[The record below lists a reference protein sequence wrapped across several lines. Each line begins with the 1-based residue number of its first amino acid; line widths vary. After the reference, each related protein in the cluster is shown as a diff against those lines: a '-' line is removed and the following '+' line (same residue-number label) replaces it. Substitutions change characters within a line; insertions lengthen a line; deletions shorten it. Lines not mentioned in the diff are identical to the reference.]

1 MVLDPI
7 QTRVLGSLIEKE
19 ITTPEAYP
27 LSLNAIINACN
38 QKSSREPV
46 LSLTEDEV
54 RQALHAL
61 EDDNLV
67 STLHDARVPKYEHR
81 IRTVLNL
88 RRDETAVLCL
98 LMLRGPQTP
107 GELRSR
113 SERLFAFDDLTAVQ
127 ATLDRLASRER
138 ASESAPTATGPLTA
152 VLPRQPGAREARY
165 AHLLSGEPIQV
176 DPPLRPAASEDGPTA
191 QRLAQLEAELAALTS
206 TLQDLQARVDRL
218 EEHAPVTLPAPNA

>member
-19 ITTPEAYP
+19 IATPESYP
-27 LSLNAIINACN
+27 LSLNALINACN

-61 EDDNLV
+61 EDENFV

-127 ATLDRLASRER
+127 ATLDRLAAREP
-138 ASESAPTATGPLTA
+138 ASELAPASTGPLTTI
-152 VLPRQPGAREARY
+152 LPRQPGSREARY
-165 AHLLSGEPIQV
+165 AHLLSGEPVQGETS
-176 DPPLRPAASEDGPTA
+176 LPAPSEDGSA
-191 QRLAQLEAELAALTS
+191 AARLATLEAEVAALTS
-206 TLQDLQARVDRL
+206 TLRNLQARVERL
-218 EEHAPVTLPAPNA
+218 EEEAPVTFRSPTA

>member
-19 ITTPEAYP
+19 ITTPESYP
-27 LSLNAIINACN
+27 LSLNALINACN

-61 EDDNLV
+61 EDENFV

-127 ATLDRLASRER
+127 ATLDRLAAREP
-138 ASESAPTATGPLTA
+138 ASELAPASTGPLTTI
-152 VLPRQPGAREARY
+152 LPRQPGSREARY
-165 AHLLSGEPIQV
+165 AHLLSGEPVQGETS
-176 DPPLRPAASEDGPTA
+176 LPAPSEDGSAAA
-191 QRLAQLEAELAALTS
+191 QRLATLEAEVAALTS
-206 TLQDLQARVDRL
+206 TLRNLQARVDRL
-218 EEHAPVTLPAPNA
+218 EEEAPVTFPSPTA

>member
-1 MVLDPI
+1 MLDLI

-27 LSLNAIINACN
+27 LSLNALVNACN

-46 LSLTEDEV
+46 LGLTEDEV
-54 RQALHAL
+54 RQALHTL

-113 SERLFAFDDLTAVQ
+113 SDRLFAFDDLTAVQ
-127 ATLDRLASRER
+127 ATLDRLAARDP
-138 ASESAPTATGPLTA
+138 ASESTPTSSGPLTT

-165 AHLLSGEPIQV
+165 AHLLSGEPVQGETS
-176 DPPLRPAASEDGPTA
+176 LRPASLDDGPSA
-191 QRLAQLEAELAALTS
+191 QRLAQLEADLAALTS

-218 EEHAPVTLPAPNA
+218 EGHAAVTLPTPTA

>member
-1 MVLDPI
+1 MVLDLI

-27 LSLNAIINACN
+27 LSLNALVNACN

-46 LSLTEDEV
+46 LGLTEDEV
-54 RQALHAL
+54 RQALHTL

-113 SERLFAFDDLTAVQ
+113 SDRLFAFDDLTAVQ
-127 ATLDRLASRER
+127 ATLDRLAARDP
-138 ASESAPTATGPLTA
+138 ASESTPTSSGPLTT

-165 AHLLSGEPIQV
+165 AHLLSGEPVQGETS
-176 DPPLRPAASEDGPTA
+176 LRPASLDDGPSA
-191 QRLAQLEAELAALTS
+191 QRLAQLEADLAALTS

-218 EEHAPVTLPAPNA
+218 EGHAAVTLPTPTA